1 MKNSDKI
8 LVVDDIALM
17 RDLLI
22 KELATLGFSDIHH
35 ASCGDEALKVIQQG
49 GFSMVMLDINMPGI
63 SGLKTLQMIREL
75 DSDIFTVI
83 VSAHSSAENVKQ
95 AIASGANGFIVKP
108 YTMKKISD
116 IIEKYRSTRCPA

>member
-1 MKNSDKI
+1 MNNPDKI
-8 LVVDDIALM
+8 LVVDDVALM

-22 KELATLGFSDIHH
+22 KELSTLGFTNIHH
-35 ASCGDEALKVIQQG
+35 ATCGDEAMEMIQQG

-63 SGLKTLQMIREL
+63 SGLKTLQMIREY
-75 DSDIFTVI
+75 DSDIFSVI

-95 AIASGANGFIVKP
+95 AIMGGANGFIVKP

-116 IIEKYRSTRCPA
+116 IVEKYRSMRCPA

>member
-1 MKNSDKI
+1 MKESDKI
-8 LVVDDIALM
+8 LVVDDVALM

-22 KELATLGFSDIHH
+22 KELNSLGFDNIQH
-35 ASCGDEALKVIQQG
+35 ASSGDDALNMIRQG

-63 SGLKTLQMIREL
+63 SGLKTLQMIREF
-75 DSDIFTVI
+75 DSSIFTVI

-95 AIASGANGFIVKP
+95 AIVSGANGFIVKP

-116 IIEKYRSTRCPA
+116 IVDKYRNMHCPA